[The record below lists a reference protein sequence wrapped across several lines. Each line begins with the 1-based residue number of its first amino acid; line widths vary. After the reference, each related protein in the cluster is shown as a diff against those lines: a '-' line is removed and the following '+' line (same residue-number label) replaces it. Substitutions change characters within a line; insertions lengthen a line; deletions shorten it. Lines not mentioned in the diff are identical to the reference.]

1 MKKRKKNIKLDLKKV
16 KISNLQSSQVIGGK
30 LKQATFHLGDCL
42 SSWDIDCIYSKGK
55 DDMINRPR

>member
-1 MKKRKKNIKLDLKKV
+1 MKKNQNKKLELSLNKQ
-16 KISNLQSSQVIGGK
+16 KISKLQATKIKGG
-30 LKQATFHLGDCL
+30 ATFHLGDCF